1 MEAADAHYQSFLIRI
16 WREDQA
22 NSIQK
27 AGSPII
33 ADETAGDGW
42 LFQLE
47 DIASGDTCYFNS
59 SSALA
64 GYVDTKLRTDAKPLQ
79 PEGNNAGA

>member
-1 MEAADAHYQSFLIRI
+1 MEPADANYCSFLIRV
-16 WREDQA
+16 WRQDQA
-22 NSIQK
+22 QDMQQGGSLVVA
-27 AGSPII
+27 AG
-33 ADETAGDGW
+33 AAGDGW

-64 GYVDTKLRTDAKPLQ
+64 GYVDTKLCTDVKLMQ
-79 PEGNNAGA
+79 P